1 MFAKYCFFGVFN
13 TILHWVIFYCG
24 YFFMQFSQAVAN
36 LVAFFCAVNV
46 SYYLNSKFNFN
57 RPLTGKRYLWFVGL
71 MSLLSFSI
79 GGVADLYQ
87 GWPIFTLIVFSG
99 SSMVLGYLFSK
110 YIVFRG

>member
-1 MFAKYCFFGVFN
+1 MFIKYCLIGLLN
-13 TILHWVIFYCG
+13 TALHWASFFIG
-24 YFFMQFSQAVAN
+24 YVVFDWTQSLSN
-36 LVAFFCAVNV
+36 LVAFLCAVHL

-57 RPLTGKRYLWFVGL
+57 RPLTGKGYLWFVGL

-87 GWPIFTLIVFSG
+87 GWPILTLIVFSG